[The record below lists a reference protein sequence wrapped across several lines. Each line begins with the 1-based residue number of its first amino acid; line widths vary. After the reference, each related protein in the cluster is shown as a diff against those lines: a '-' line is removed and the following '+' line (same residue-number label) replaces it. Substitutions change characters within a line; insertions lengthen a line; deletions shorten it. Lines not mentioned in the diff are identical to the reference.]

1 MLRHTFT
8 AAPGAALTLLLA
20 IFAAAP
26 ATSAGGRDPVPRK
39 GAATDISSIVPSRV
53 YTRAQVSSGGLNLNN
68 LRGGAIHITGVARP
82 VQQAFLYWSVISK
95 GVAPETAGAL
105 RIQRIYPYP
114 VSRDVEIKGIAVA
127 TGPNLC
133 RNDADGGDT
142 VTIFR
147 GVVPLAVANGDG
159 AYVIQLNPIAAGPR
173 PAWSGASLVVV
184 GSGSGK
190 VSLFD
195 SGLAGRTAP
204 NRTGRTY
211 SLPLGV
217 GVSDTSR
224 VIFHSI
230 GVTDGGDCQ
239 TPVAKIVTALP
250 VSPEGLAERIS
261 KPDLL
266 ASRRTPSARAGL
278 PDLTVTSGNFQNVT
292 GNRVIIGH
300 RPATFEW
307 AQLTENKGSATAPRS
322 KTDVS
327 IDLGGISFILGQTA
341 IPKLLPRKFFASVKN
356 IRLDLPL
363 GEEFGTYPVSICA
376 DSNHRINESDE
387 SNNCRKP
394 KPIHVVP
401 TRFTGRV
408 NGSTNWAG
416 SVFITWSAEV
426 TYNQTAIE
434 PLGGGVNIDYTFT
447 GVNVKY
453 EVAGTNAGCRWSGT
467 GTDRPPVQGIRLFFD
482 KTGSSYI
489 AANFNS
495 PGFTVLTTIKCPG
508 AEPFNFPLFPPL
520 AWFFTGHQT
529 FANPGLLELEGESRA
544 FPHKF
549 SWILLPSG

>member
-278 PDLTVTSGNFQNVT
+278 PDLTVTSGKIQNVT

-307 AQLTENKGSATAPRS
+307 PQLTENKGSATAPRS

-327 IDLGGISFILGQTA
+327 IDLGGGISFILGQTA

-387 SNNCRKP
+387 SNNCKKP

-426 TYNQTAIE
+426 TTTKPQLSLWA
-434 PLGGGVNIDYTFT
+434 
-447 GVNVKY
+447 
-453 EVAGTNAGCRWSGT
+453 AGLISTTR
-467 GTDRPPVQGIRLFFD
+467 
-482 KTGSSYI
+482 
-489 AANFNS
+489 S
-495 PGFTVLTTIKCPG
+495 P
-508 AEPFNFPLFPPL
+508 A
-520 AWFFTGHQT
+520 
-529 FANPGLLELEGESRA
+529 
-544 FPHKF
+544 
-549 SWILLPSG
+549 